1 VHGEVDNKVFEIASE
16 AGELNTN
23 IRSLESSGFDESV
36 VFKFEG
42 APALSKEQVVE
53 FITFV
58 QSIWDA
64 STSEEM
70 KNWNGSLGEFA
81 MRQYYYF
88 ITFFPE
94 ETFFLS

>member
-1 VHGEVDNKVFEIASE
+1 MHGEVDNKVFEIASA
-16 AGELNTN
+16 AGELNTD

-42 APALSKEQVVE
+42 VPALSKEQVVE

-70 KNWNGSLGEFA
+70 KKWDRSLGEFA
-81 MRQYYYF
+81 MRKYYNSL
-88 ITFFPE
+88 TVFP
-94 ETFFLS
+94 